1 MDERIILNS
10 IGGVLGLIGFGIYAR
25 SLYNCERRIN
35 KNRREMKALERANQY
50 SVKEVLEKAKEKAK
64 ESPNGRVSMP
74 ALIRGMTA
82 KGSTVARNILTK
94 KDRGM
99 AKQIKKDKDLD
110 YPLVA
115 RNFYMS
121 PFYFFGWSELN
132 RDMEAQNFFLA
143 DPVND
148 KVENTIKIYPSLET
162 RTDLP
167 KKYRDV
173 MPDSL
178 GVTVMKT
185 GIFSSL

>member
-1 MDERIILNS
+1 
-10 IGGVLGLIGFGIYAR
+10 
-25 SLYNCERRIN
+25 
-35 KNRREMKALERANQY
+35 
-50 SVKEVLEKAKEKAK
+50 
-64 ESPNGRVSMP
+64 MP

-110 YPLVA
+110 YPLVV